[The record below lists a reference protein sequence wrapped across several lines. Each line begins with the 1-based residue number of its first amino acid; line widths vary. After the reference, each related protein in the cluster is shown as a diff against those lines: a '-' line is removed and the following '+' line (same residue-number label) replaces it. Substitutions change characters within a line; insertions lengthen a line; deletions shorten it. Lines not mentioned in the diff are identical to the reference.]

1 MALSDLPETAPGD
14 PPGPRFLVEDIYPS
28 VDGGRH
34 PIKRIAGEVIEVW
47 ADLLREG
54 HASSVPSC
62 CGGGNR
68 RPIGIANRCF
78 WPETTAGGRFT
89 PPQPGRYLFAVES
102 WTDRFATWR
111 KALVLKREAGL
122 GLALDAQEGREL
134 IGELKPRDPAAK
146 RVIEH
151 ARRQFD
157 RAADVEILLADDLA
171 EAVVVSDTRP
181 DMTRSTAIPVVADRE
196 RARAG
201 AWYEMVPRSQGTV
214 PGRPALDDCIA
225 RLPEIAALGFDV
237 VYLTP
242 IHPIG
247 MTNRKG
253 KNNSLTA
260 GPDDP
265 GSPYAIEEAWR
276 PRRRASRTR
285 HARHFAASSRLVAA

>member
-54 HASSVPSC
+54 HDQLGAELLWRRESEADWHREPMLLA
-62 CGGGNR
+62 GNDR
-68 RPIGIANRCF
+68 
-78 WPETTAGGRFT
+78 WQGRFT

-171 EAVVVSDTRP
+171 EA
-181 DMTRSTAIPVVADRE
+181 
-196 RARAG
+196 
-201 AWYEMVPRSQGTV
+201 
-214 PGRPALDDCIA
+214 L
-225 RLPEIAALGFDV
+225 
-237 VYLTP
+237 
-242 IHPIG
+242 
-247 MTNRKG
+247 
-253 KNNSLTA
+253 
-260 GPDDP
+260 
-265 GSPYAIEEAWR
+265 
-276 PRRRASRTR
+276 
-285 HARHFAASSRLVAA
+285 